1 MKMKRQICKMF
12 IVLLIT
18 RISLPYWLIPDTPVL
33 YWGIAGVLAY
43 SWCNFDTGKQKDKRI
58 ILFVALLL
66 SGSVFSAYMVQNGF
80 LIDDKNF
87 VLVVKLLS
95 LIIFSILV
103 LNCLYLLMD
112 RLSCGC
118 FIGKIDITRT
128 GIDAKKLRGSV
139 VFVFLCWLPYFLVYY
154 PGLIMADSANSIYQA
169 LGIHEWSNHFPVVY
183 SYIIKLCLLPGI
195 LSGNL
200 NIGYAVYTLMQM
212 AVMACVLGY
221 TVCWIRNKGFSWYI
235 VAMMSMYYGFSPCFP
250 QHAVTMW
257 KDGIFS
263 VVLLYMSLQLF
274 DLVISQGAV
283 LQKKGFL
290 RGSIIG
296 AVVVCFFRNNGVYI
310 VALICMGS
318 AVYIVMNRKNNY
330 REMIRYLLYH
340 CIVVAVVFVITG
352 PVYEASGIKKDE
364 VEKYGILLQQMTRTV
379 AEEGEIGEREYAF
392 LDELLP
398 IEKYKELYMPQLVD
412 PVKWDAEFDNNFL
425 EGNSEKFMLTWFNLL
440 LKNPKIY
447 VKAYLEMTY
456 QYWVPNVWENNRYT
470 SNILEGNPDA
480 VIFEQQWKEAEVIY
494 CNLLENKWIDMKHI
508 FSITTPMAAVG
519 LFVWLAVLIASYAVL
534 KQKSVFI
541 LGLIPCFGN
550 LATLLVA
557 TPAGYWPRYMLVIYY
572 MFPIFFC
579 MIPMI
584 GKDDE
589 EANR

>member
-1 MKMKRQICKMF
+1 MKRQICKMF

-139 VFVFLCWLPYFLVYY
+139 VFVFLCWLLYY

-169 LGIHEWSNHFPVVY
+169 LGIYEWSNHFPVVY

-221 TVCWIRNKGFSWYI
+221 AVCWIRKGFSWYI
-235 VAMMSMYYGFSPCFP
+235 
-250 QHAVTMW
+250 
-257 KDGIFS
+257 
-263 VVLLYMSLQLF
+263 
-274 DLVISQGAV
+274 
-283 LQKKGFL
+283 
-290 RGSIIG
+290 
-296 AVVVCFFRNNGVYI
+296 
-310 VALICMGS
+310 
-318 AVYIVMNRKNNY
+318 
-330 REMIRYLLYH
+330 
-340 CIVVAVVFVITG
+340 
-352 PVYEASGIKKDE
+352 
-364 VEKYGILLQQMTRTV
+364 
-379 AEEGEIGEREYAF
+379 
-392 LDELLP
+392 
-398 IEKYKELYMPQLVD
+398 
-412 PVKWDAEFDNNFL
+412 
-425 EGNSEKFMLTWFNLL
+425 
-440 LKNPKIY
+440 
-447 VKAYLEMTY
+447 
-456 QYWVPNVWENNRYT
+456 
-470 SNILEGNPDA
+470 
-480 VIFEQQWKEAEVIY
+480 EQ
-494 CNLLENKWIDMKHI
+494 
-508 FSITTPMAAVG
+508 
-519 LFVWLAVLIASYAVL
+519 
-534 KQKSVFI
+534 
-541 LGLIPCFGN
+541 
-550 LATLLVA
+550 
-557 TPAGYWPRYMLVIYY
+557 
-572 MFPIFFC
+572 
-579 MIPMI
+579 
-584 GKDDE
+584 
-589 EANR
+589 

>member
-1 MKMKRQICKMF
+1 
-12 IVLLIT
+12 
-18 RISLPYWLIPDTPVL
+18 
-33 YWGIAGVLAY
+33 
-43 SWCNFDTGKQKDKRI
+43 
-58 ILFVALLL
+58 
-66 SGSVFSAYMVQNGF
+66 
-80 LIDDKNF
+80 
-87 VLVVKLLS
+87 
-95 LIIFSILV
+95 
-103 LNCLYLLMD
+103 
-112 RLSCGC
+112 
-118 FIGKIDITRT
+118 
-128 GIDAKKLRGSV
+128 
-139 VFVFLCWLPYFLVYY
+139 
-154 PGLIMADSANSIYQA
+154 
-169 LGIHEWSNHFPVVY
+169 
-183 SYIIKLCLLPGI
+183 
-195 LSGNL
+195 
-200 NIGYAVYTLMQM
+200 
-212 AVMACVLGY
+212 
-221 TVCWIRNKGFSWYI
+221 
-235 VAMMSMYYGFSPCFP
+235 
-250 QHAVTMW
+250 
-257 KDGIFS
+257 
-263 VVLLYMSLQLF
+263 
-274 DLVISQGAV
+274 V

-296 AVVVCFFRNNGVYI
+296 AVVICFFRNNGVYI

-330 REMIRYLLYH
+330 KEMIRYLLCH

-352 PVYEASGIKKDE
+352 SVYEASGIKRDE

-379 AEEGEIGEREYAF
+379 AEEGEIGECEYAF

-398 IEKYKELYMPQLVD
+398 IKKYKELYMPQLVD

-425 EGNSEKFMLTWFNLL
+425 EGNSEKFILTWFNLL

-456 QYWVPNVWENNRYT
+456 QYWVPNVWVNNRYT

-508 FSITTPMAAVG
+508 FSLTTPMAAVG
-519 LFVWLAVLIASYAVL
+519 LFVWLAVLTASYAVL
-534 KQKSVFI
+534 KKKSVFI

>member
-1 MKMKRQICKMF
+1 MKRKGWICKVF
-12 IVLLIT
+12 IILLIT
-18 RISLPYWLIPDTPVL
+18 RISLRYWMIPDTPVL
-33 YWGIAGVLAY
+33 YWVIASVLVY
-43 SWCNFDTGKQKDKRI
+43 SWCNFNLGKQKDKII

-80 LIDDKNF
+80 LIDDKKF
-87 VLVVKLLS
+87 VLVIKLLL
-95 LIIFSILV
+95 LIIFSILL
-103 LNCLYLLMD
+103 LNYLYLLMD
-112 RLSCGC
+112 WFSCWH
-118 FIGKIDITRT
+118 FIGKINITRT

-169 LGIHEWSNHFPVVY
+169 LGINEWSNHFPVVY
-183 SYIIKLCLLPGI
+183 SYVIKLCLLPGI

-212 AVMACVLGY
+212 AVIACVLGY
-221 TVCWIRNKGFSWYI
+221 AVCWIRNKGFSWYI
-235 VAMMSMYYGFSPCFP
+235 AAMMCVYYGLSPCFP

-263 VVLLYMSLQLF
+263 VVLLYMSLQLV
-274 DLVISQGAV
+274 DLVLSQGAV
-283 LQKKGFL
+283 LQKKRFL
-290 RGSIIG
+290 RGNIIG

-310 VALICMGS
+310 VALICMGL
-318 AVYIVMNRKNNY
+318 AIYIVMNRKNNNK
-330 REMIRYLLYH
+330 EMTRYLLYH

-364 VEKYGILLQQMTRTV
+364 VEKYGILLQQIARTV

-398 IEKYKELYMPQLVD
+398 IEKYKELYTPQLAD
-412 PVKWDAEFDNNFL
+412 PVKWDAGFDKNFL
-425 EGNSEKFMLTWFNLL
+425 EENSTEFILTWFKLL
-440 LKNPKIY
+440 FKNPKTYI
-447 VKAYLEMTY
+447 KAYLEMTY
-456 QYWVPNVWENNRYT
+456 QYWVPNVWENNRFA
-470 SNILEGNPDA
+470 SNIIAGNLDE
-480 VIFEQQWKEAEVIY
+480 VIFEQYWEKIEVKY
-494 CNLLENKWIDMKHI
+494 CNLLENKWIDTKQI

-534 KQKSVFI
+534 KKKSVFI

-589 EANR
+589 GVNR